1 MSLSFGLLSGA
12 QTDSNWWSS
21 TAHLIPATYSQTAN
35 SVFSQGDLKG
45 YFRTDTTP
53 HNESELDMSMSIRQL
68 MDKITDSEVTS
79 DMLVK
84 MASDLE
90 DNEVLSTEE
99 ITSLI
104 EDFSV
109 IRYNYTMDVLIKSIG
124 MYLIRSKSCNGAA
137 LRDYKRALRIL
148 KFVIKETE
156 ELYDAEQKE

>member
-1 MSLSFGLLSGA
+1 
-12 QTDSNWWSS
+12 
-21 TAHLIPATYSQTAN
+21 
-35 SVFSQGDLKG
+35 
-45 YFRTDTTP
+45 
-53 HNESELDMSMSIRQL
+53 MSMSIRQL

-84 MASDLE
+84 MALDLE

-109 IRYNYTMDVLIKSIG
+109 IRYTYTMDVLIKSIA

>member
-1 MSLSFGLLSGA
+1 
-12 QTDSNWWSS
+12 
-21 TAHLIPATYSQTAN
+21 
-35 SVFSQGDLKG
+35 
-45 YFRTDTTP
+45 
-53 HNESELDMSMSIRQL
+53 MSMSIRQL

-84 MASDLE
+84 MALDLE

-109 IRYNYTMDVLIKSIG
+109 IRYNYTMDVLIKSIA